1 MKVLVI
7 TSIVSFLLRKFKVKI
22 LPLQSTSISTD
33 NIVTCHLLYVICY
46 LVNIAM
52 ASELCQ

>member
-7 TSIVSFLLRKFKVKI
+7 TSIVCFLLRKFKVKI

-33 NIVTCHLLYVICY
+33 NIVTCHLLHAICY

-52 ASELCQ
+52 ARELYQ